1 MFLGKRDPN
10 KEGRPYEW
18 KTYKEAMQEVESLLK
33 GLKAEGV
40 CQAQTIDQEKWK
52 LVGILAENREEW
64 TITELAC
71 MSDSITIVPIFMNHY
86 LTNPNLESIINQTEL
101 QTIFVSSK
109 SIDYILDLRE
119 QGKIPTL
126 KTIVNYD

>member
-1 MFLGKRDPN
+1 
-10 KEGRPYEW
+10 
-18 KTYKEAMQEVESLLK
+18 
-33 GLKAEGV
+33 
-40 CQAQTIDQEKWK
+40 
-52 LVGILAENREEW
+52 
-64 TITELAC
+64 
-71 MSDSITIVPIFMNHY
+71 MSDCITIVPIFMSHY
-86 LTNPNLESIINQTEL
+86 LTNPNLEAIINQTEL